1 MWRAKLRRATCESA
15 VKGKQSPL
23 RVQGGCLRVSQAEHP
38 ADGCSPPPASPV
50 WGRPLRGPAAGIC
63 PERLGQ
69 PVRRPAPESCSFTH
83 IVKEIKEQNS
93 VPAPLCRPRCRAAPR
108 APRPGKQGPA
118 VPPVGAARCH
128 MAALPEARPR
138 AGLRAAERGG
148 GRGWPLASSL
158 RARQRSSPAR
168 PTAASRTLP
177 AGGRGRRGGR
187 AREPRLGSLW
197 FALLLC
203 SPQTSFLE
211 RSWEFHQALPC
222 C

>member
-1 MWRAKLRRATCESA
+1 ML
-15 VKGKQSPL
+15 
-23 RVQGGCLRVSQAEHP
+23 P
-38 ADGCSPPPASPV
+38 AACCSGLGAS
-50 WGRPLRGPAAGIC
+50 LRGPAAGIC

-211 RSWEFHQALPC
+211 RSWGVSSGAPLLLVRPFKEPGFRGENKLSKWNCFFSWTVTSVAGGRLARRR
-222 C
+222 